1 MVNYGF
7 LSTYPPTQCGLAT
20 FCAAL
25 MRHLEDPAAGEH
37 CGVVP
42 VVDDVPIPQARRD
55 SHDTKVRLVN
65 GRPIS
70 ALRAIDTLNQ
80 YDILIFQH
88 EYGLYGG
95 PDGVDVVDVLT
106 GMEIPVISV
115 LHTVLAAPTPHQRS
129 VLQQVIDASAAI
141 VVLSWTAAR
150 TLSEGY
156 LIEPERIHVIPHG
169 AVTPVDG
176 GRQRPAGHRPTILTW
191 GLIGPGKGI
200 EWAIEALGLLGD
212 LRPAV
217 RYLVAGQTHPKV
229 LAEQGEAYRTSLQQQ
244 ASSTGVA
251 GHVEFDPTYRELG
264 PLTAMV
270 RDADLVLLPYDSTE
284 QATSGVLVEAIAA
297 RRPVVATDFPHA
309 RELLAG
315 GAGLVVPHR
324 DPAAMAHAIRRVLT
338 EPGLSESMAARC
350 ADLAPALAWRT
361 IADDYRNLA
370 KSLLETK
377 ALARVAT

>member
-25 MRHLEDPAAGEH
+25 MRHLEDPAAGEN

-42 VVDDVPIPQARRD
+42 VVDDVPIPQAR
-55 SHDTKVRLVN
+55 HDTGVRLVN
-65 GRPIS
+65 GRPVS

-95 PDGVDVVDVLT
+95 LDGADVIDVLT

-129 VLQQVIDASAAI
+129 VLQRVIDASAAL

-150 TLSEGY
+150 TLSDGY

-169 AVTPVDG
+169 AVTPADPG
-176 GRQRPAGHRPTILTW
+176 PSKPAGHRPTILTW

-200 EWAIEALGLLGD
+200 EWAIASLGMLGD
-212 LRPAV
+212 LRPAA

-229 LAEQGEAYRTSLQQQ
+229 LAEQGESYRASLQRQ
-244 ASSTGVA
+244 AASTGVA
-251 GHVEFDPTYRELG
+251 GQVEFDPTYRELG

-324 DPAAMAHAIRRVLT
+324 DPAAMADAIRRVLT
-338 EPGLSESMAARC
+338 EPGLSESMSARA
-350 ADLAPALAWRT
+350 ADLAPALAWRN
-361 IADDYRNLA
+361 IADSYRGLA
-370 KSLLETK
+370 KVLLETK
-377 ALARVAT
+377 ALARVAP

>member
-25 MRHLEDPAAGEH
+25 MRHLADPAAGEH

-42 VVDDVPIPQARRD
+42 VIDDLPVAHAQHGKR
-55 SHDTKVRLVN
+55 VRLVN
-65 GRPIS
+65 GRPVS
-70 ALRAIDTLNQ
+70 ALRAIDALNE

-95 PDGVDVVDVLT
+95 LDGADVVDVLT
-106 GMEIPVISV
+106 GMEIPVVSV
-115 LHTVLAAPTPHQRS
+115 LHTVLAAPTPHQRT
-129 VLQQVIDASAAI
+129 VLQQVIDASAAV

-150 TLSEGY
+150 TLVDGY
-156 LIEPERIHVIPHG
+156 LIEQDRIHVIPHG
-169 AVTPVDG
+169 AVTPADPV
-176 GRQRPAGHRPTILTW
+176 RTRPSGERPTVLTW

-200 EWAIEALGLLGD
+200 EWAIAALGHLGD
-212 LRPAV
+212 LSPEV

-229 LAEQGEAYRTSLQQQ
+229 LAEQGEAYRNSLQQ
-244 ASSTGVA
+244 
-251 GHVEFDPTYRELG
+251 HELG

-324 DPAAMAHAIRRVLT
+324 DPAAMADAIRRVLT
-338 EPGLSESMAARC
+338 EPGLSESMSARS
-350 ADLAPALAWRT
+350 ADLAPALAWRN
-361 IADDYRNLA
+361 IADSYRSLA
-370 KSLLETK
+370 KGLLETK